1 MDDEMQ
7 GTYITLM
14 KFSAYVAKAQLILPV
29 LPVATDGLVSI
40 FCKFLHLH
48 TCVFMYI
55 GDI

>member
-1 MDDEMQ
+1 MQ

-40 FCKFLHLH
+40 FCKVLHLH
-48 TCVFMYI
+48 NVCYT
-55 GDI
+55 

>member
-1 MDDEMQ
+1 MQ